1 MHFGNINIKIY
12 QYHWY
17 DAISDVVM
25 SALFSIC
32 AKIDVLDGWVMLDGS
47 CNLPWDFLWRRPMA
61 GTDPD

>member
-32 AKIDVLDGWVMLDGS
+32 AKIDVLDGWVM
-47 CNLPWDFLWRRPMA
+47 F
-61 GTDPD
+61 